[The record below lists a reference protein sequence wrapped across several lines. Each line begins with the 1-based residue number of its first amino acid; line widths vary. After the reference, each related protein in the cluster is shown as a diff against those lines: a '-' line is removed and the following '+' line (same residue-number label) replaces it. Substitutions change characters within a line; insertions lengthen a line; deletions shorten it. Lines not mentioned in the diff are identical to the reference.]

1 MSNFSQVL
9 QKPFPLALCLNTLFF
24 IIYLLFGIV
33 HYGSLDDYF
42 MSAIVT
48 GAYGS
53 EFDPHLYFINAIFA
67 YFLKPFYIIAP
78 GVGWYFIFL
87 LLEVFVSLTIITFL
101 FIRQSGN
108 KWGLFLS
115 ILLLSCISPDFYQN
129 VAFTQ
134 CATILTATGVLLL
147 AFGDKERKNL
157 FVILAPFFLVA
168 GYVMRSDAFMIG
180 MPFLILLLFSNL
192 LEARRISWKAIIA
205 LAICFSSIWGLKQFD
220 RNLYTD
226 NDYKYYA
233 AYQGP
238 RAFLGDGRFY
248 DDEATYDELEERQMQ
263 GRDLYLLRF
272 WNFYDTEVFSRDS
285 IMSIINIASRN
296 KYIPNK
302 TRMPAAF
309 FITISNSFSRE
320 NTWCWAILCIFLILF
335 GSRKAQLYPWA
346 SLGIVATCIGYL
358 LIVNRV
364 VYHVETGIWLC
375 ATTGSILFMP
385 PKEAFFNG
393 ESRRYAKI
401 TVIGILL
408 LSAVFVYMAIPS
420 HEQTERHGPIVVP
433 ALTDEQKMF
442 VDYANN
448 HPNDVFLL
456 AFEPYKRL
464 GMKKN
469 PAYKSITP
477 GSWQNI
483 FPLGYWNIH
492 LPAMTQEFAK
502 RGVHNPIKDI
512 IKDNVYLI
520 EDANKPQLAHF
531 YKVHYHQELT
541 VDTVQSFGNV
551 KLLKYRIKE
560 MQDEKNQTN

>member
-9 QKPFPLALCLNTLFF
+9 QKPFPLALCLNILFF

-33 HYGSLDDYF
+33 RYGSLDDYF

-78 GVGWYFIFL
+78 SIGWYFIFI

-147 AFGDKERKNL
+147 AFGDKERKNS

-168 GYVMRSDAFMIG
+168 GHIMRSDAFMIA

-192 LEARRISWKAIIA
+192 IETRRISWKTIIA

-220 RNLYTD
+220 RNFYTD
-226 NDYKYYA
+226 NEYKYYA

-238 RAFLGDGRFY
+238 RAFFGDGRYY
-248 DDEATYDELEERQMQ
+248 DREATFDELEERSMQ
-263 GRDLYLLRF
+263 GRDFQHLQF
-272 WNFYDTEVFSRDS
+272 WDFYDTHVFSLDS
-285 IMSIINIASRN
+285 IKAIANVARHN
-296 KYIPNK
+296 LYIPNR

-309 FITISNSFSRE
+309 FITISNSFSRA
-320 NTWCWAILCIFLILF
+320 NTWCWAILCVILILF
-335 GSRKAQLYPWA
+335 ANFKGQFYPWL
-346 SLGIVATCIGYL
+346 SLGIVCVCIGYL

-375 ATTGSILFMP
+375 AISSSILFMP
-385 PKEAFFNG
+385 K
-393 ESRRYAKI
+393 AKVFSTSELRKYNKI
-401 TVIGILL
+401 SVFGVLFISTVFLL
-408 LSAVFVYMAIPS
+408 MAYS
-420 HEQTERHGPIVVP
+420 THSQTERHGIISIPQP
-433 ALTDEQKMF
+433 TTGEKEF
-442 VDYANN
+442 VAYANA
-448 HPNDVFLL
+448 HPNDVFLMT
-456 AFEPYKRL
+456 FEPYKRL
-464 GMKKN
+464 AMSKDK
-469 PAYKSITP
+469 AYKSITP

-483 FPLGYWNIH
+483 FPIGYWNIH
-492 LPAMTQEFAK
+492 LPGMTKEFKK
-502 RGVHNPIKDI
+502 RGVTNPLHDI
-512 IKDNVYLI
+512 VNDNVYVVENNNL
-520 EDANKPQLAHF
+520 PTFTHF
-531 YKVHYHQELT
+531 YKTHYHKNLT
-541 VDTVQSFGNV
+541 VDTVQTLGEIV
-551 KLLKYRIKE
+551 LLKYKIAE
-560 MQDEKNQTN
+560 ESNE